1 MRFLRQN
8 TDVHI
13 TVGPFLDK
21 TDGVTPEITLTVTSC
36 LLTMTL
42 DDDDNSAV
50 NLIIDA
56 APTASGGNNDMVH
69 ITSDAAGFYD
79 LELTAAQTNYTG
91 RVMLAITDAAT
102 HCPVF
107 HEFTILAANVYDS
120 LFAGAGPTADL
131 LDVNVS
137 KLGETTQTGRD
148 IGTNVLISS
157 GTGTGQLS
165 VLSGVVAAS
174 GNWNTTVPD
183 AAGTAAG
190 LHGTTDGLIGALVTP
205 DAAGTAAGLHATT
218 DGLIGALVTPDAAG
232 TAAGLHATTDGLIGA
247 LVVPDAAGTAAGL
260 HATTDGL
267 IGGLVV
273 PDVAGTAA
281 GLHATTDGLIGTAQ
295 TDLDTLT
302 GSDGVTLAT
311 AQGNYAPST
320 HDAAAVKTTIE
331 AVGSSL
337 AQILAD
343 TNELQADWADAGRL
357 DAILDTAAAIGG
369 GGVTVDA
376 NIVSISDD
384 TGAAD
389 TLEAFLDGT
398 GADLSP
404 SMLISKNIPLADAS

>member
-1 MRFLRQN
+1 VSAPYLGDFAEDSTHYFMWDSNDADGASVTRTADGAIWIYQDDASGTEVQTGI
-8 TDVHI
+8 TD
-13 TVGPFLDK
+13 TEDF
-21 TDGVTPEITLTVTSC
+21 DGVT
-36 LLTMTL
+36 
-42 DDDDNSAV
+42 
-50 NLIIDA
+50 
-56 APTASGGNNDMVH
+56 GVH
-69 ITSDAAGFYD
+69 CVKMI
-79 LELTAAQTNYTG
+79 L
-91 RVMLAITDAAT
+91 TDAFYTTGHDYTVVLKAAT
-102 HCPVF
+102 IDGQTVNAV
-107 HEFTILAANVYDS
+107 LATFSIQNRYMRGTDS
-120 LFAGAGPTADL
+120 A
-131 LDVNVS
+131 
-137 KLGETTQTGRD
+137 
-148 IGTNVLISS
+148 
-157 GTGTGQLS
+157 
-165 VLSGVVAAS
+165 
-174 GNWNTTVPD
+174 NTTVPD